1 MLQVWCLLLQV
12 VLLFKLAL
20 LRDVCIVVLGQIIT
34 SKVWMV
40 WIIMSFKVR
49 AVSVKWIRG
58 LWCLDLGQ
66 TCIHRVLSLYKCF
79 HLVLIAA

>member
-34 SKVWMV
+34 SEVWMV